1 MKNCKRVPATIAV
14 IDDHP
19 LVREGIALRLGTYP
33 EFEIVG
39 EAASE
44 EDGLRLVK
52 NLKPDLAIVDI
63 SLQSGDGLSLLGQ
76 IKCQSPQ
83 TRTLVVSGFQESVY
97 AERCLR
103 AGASGYLNKQ
113 ESNHNLVD
121 AVRTVLA
128 GRRYISQWLAERL
141 VSQSLDGNAQETD
154 PIERLTTRELEVFRK
169 IGEGMT
175 SGMIAESLIVSKH
188 TVDTHRENIKRKLG
202 LQNAVELTRA
212 AVQWVL
218 RSE

>member
-1 MKNCKRVPATIAV
+1 MTAFKRVPATIAIV
-14 IDDHP
+14 DDHP

-33 EFEIVG
+33 DFEIVG
-39 EAASE
+39 EAAG
-44 EDGLRLVK
+44 EDEGLKLIK

-63 SLQSGDGLSLLGQ
+63 SLRSGDGLSLLSQ
-76 IKCQSPQ
+76 IKCHSPH
-83 TRTLVVSGFQESVY
+83 TRTLVLSGFQESVY
-97 AERCLR
+97 AERSLR

-121 AVRTVLA
+121 AVRTVLS
-128 GRRYISQWLAERL
+128 GKRYISPWLAERL
-141 VSQSLDGNAQETD
+141 VSLSLDGNAPEND
-154 PIERLTTRELEVFRK
+154 PIDRLTARELEVFRK

-175 SGMIAESLIVSKH
+175 SGMIADSLIVSKH

-202 LQNAVELTRA
+202 LQNAIELTRA

>member
-1 MKNCKRVPATIAV
+1 VNGFKRAPATVVI

-19 LVREGIALRLGTYP
+19 LVREGVALRLSMYP
-33 EFEIVG
+33 EFSVAG
-39 EAASE
+39 EAAG
-44 EDGLRLVK
+44 EDEALRLVK
-52 NLKPDLAIVDI
+52 TLRPDLAIVDI
-63 SLQSGDGLSLLGQ
+63 SLQNGDGLSLLGQ
-76 IKCQSPQ
+76 IKTQSPH
-83 TRTLVVSGFQESVY
+83 TRTLVLSGFQESLY

-113 ESNHNLVD
+113 ESNNNLVD
-121 AVRTVLA
+121 AVRTVIS
-128 GRRYISQWLAERL
+128 GKRYISAWLAERL
-141 VSQSLDGNAQETD
+141 VNLSLGGNTQEDD
-154 PIERLTTRELEVFRK
+154 PIDRLTTRELEVFRK

-175 SGMIAESLIVSKH
+175 SGMIADNLILSKH

-218 RSE
+218 RA